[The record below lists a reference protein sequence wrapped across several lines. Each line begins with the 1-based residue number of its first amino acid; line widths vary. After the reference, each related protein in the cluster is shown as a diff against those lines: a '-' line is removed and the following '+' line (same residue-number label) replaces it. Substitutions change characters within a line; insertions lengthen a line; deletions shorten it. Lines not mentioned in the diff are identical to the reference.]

1 MENRATTSFSY
12 CSNMASLP
20 VWPYCA
26 NVRRITCQADLNS
39 FPLGELEETTRTPP
53 YYVDEDYPAGP
64 GIIESLSPNEATD
77 VAQNHPLWRMISTF
91 GATHS

>member
-1 MENRATTSFSY
+1 
-12 CSNMASLP
+12 
-20 VWPYCA
+20 
-26 NVRRITCQADLNS
+26 
-39 FPLGELEETTRTPP
+39 
-53 YYVDEDYPAGP
+53 VDEDYPAGP